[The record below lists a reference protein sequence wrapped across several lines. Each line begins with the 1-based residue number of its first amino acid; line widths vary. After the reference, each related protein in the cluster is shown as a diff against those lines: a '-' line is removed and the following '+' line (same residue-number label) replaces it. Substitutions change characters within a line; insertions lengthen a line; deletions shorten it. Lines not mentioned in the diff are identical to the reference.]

1 MIKSILKILIQI
13 LVVVVCWIAA
23 LYLAGKMHNKAA
35 DDTIQVGEVYVIDS
49 EDPFRAAVC
58 IYVIEK
64 KDGYAKYVYVD
75 GPNTEVD
82 SSYLEHKIK
91 WSNQLTTLYEII
103 QK

>member
-1 MIKSILKILIQI
+1 MIKLILEILISI
-13 LVVVVCWIAA
+13 LVVAVCWIAG
-23 LYLAGKMHNKAA
+23 LCLADKMLNKAA
-35 DDTIQVGEVYVIDS
+35 DDTIQVGEVYVINS
-49 EDPFRAAVC
+49 KDPFRAAVY

-64 KDGYAKYVYVD
+64 KNGYAKYVYVD